1 MHYSHHVFFLLLCWI
16 CHVTCWWMRPP
27 GTDDPIT
34 TSWIQTAA
42 HTFIATPRSK
52 KVLQNTYWQKGTG
65 GWYVSDDQNVCKKKR
80 CRYWFLFWR
89 KDLIALPFA
98 PPQNLSLLLSL
109 TTWCPHQKPAT
120 WMEPRFK
127 WSTNTSFG
135 TATSSHWFHYPNFS
149 WSWHSIPYNEQK
161 QRGSHVAV
169 WRLMGTAQTGAS
181 SQDPN

>member
-1 MHYSHHVFFLLLCWI
+1 MTPSPPAGYRQQLTPLLQRRAPKRFSR
-16 CHVTCWWMRPP
+16 TR
-27 GTDDPIT
+27 TDRKERVADMWVMT
-34 TSWIQTAA
+34 KMCA
-42 HTFIATPRSK
+42 
-52 KVLQNTYWQKGTG
+52 
-65 GWYVSDDQNVCKKKR
+65 KKKR

-120 WMEPRFK
+120 WMEPCFK